1 VQKSSDGIR
10 FNDIGTV
17 DGNNSTTAYQF
28 TDNSLLDGNNY
39 YRLEIT
45 DTEGNIQYSPIRNII
60 FDQNS
65 FSISI
70 FPNPVKT
77 GLLYVN
83 TSVNCN
89 SIQICD
95 VSGRVIKSK
104 ITSGTQNT
112 ISLTDVSKG
121 IYLAI
126 VITDS
131 GKKVEKIVVE

>member
-1 VQKSSDGIR
+1 MVQTSV
-10 FNDIGTV
+10 DIGTV
-17 DGNNSTTAYQF
+17 VGDDATTAYQF
-28 TDNSLLDGNNY
+28 TDNNLSNGNNY

-45 DTEGNIQYSPIRNII
+45 DSNGDVQYSPIRNII
-60 FDQNS
+60 LDANG
-65 FSISI
+65 FSIYI

-77 GLLYVN
+77 GLLYIN

-89 SIQICD
+89 SIQLCD
-95 VSGRVIKSK
+95 VSGRVIKSV
-104 ITSGTQNT
+104 ITSGFQNT
-112 ISLTDVSKG
+112 LSLNDVAKG